1 MACRKYTFHCAEYN
15 PEQLT
20 PHHHSYFKSKFHCFD
35 ATVIIAGFIVD
46 VCLKGVL
53 EEVGSIVVVLRLW
66 RVFKIIEEFSAGAEE
81 EMDAMIEKLERLQRE
96 NEELKKELSA
106 IKNT

>member
-1 MACRKYTFHCAEYN
+1 M
-15 PEQLT
+15 
-20 PHHHSYFKSKFHCFD
+20 
-35 ATVIIAGFIVD
+35 IIAGFVVD

-81 EMDAMIEKLERLQRE
+81 EMDAMAEKIERLQRE
-96 NEELKKELSA
+96 NEELKREMAGLKG
-106 IKNT
+106 K

>member
-1 MACRKYTFHCAEYN
+1 MSILPACHKEHN
-15 PEQLT
+15 QEQLT

-35 ATVIIAGFIVD
+35 AAVIIAGFIVD

-81 EMDAMIEKLERLQRE
+81 EMDAMTEKLERLERE
-96 NEELKKELSA
+96 NEELKKELLA
-106 IKNT
+106 LKDT